1 MEETLWNLV
10 QRTLSTSG
18 TIEKATVYLLILL
31 SIVSWAVILEKS
43 VEFYLARRNGNR
55 FLTLMDKA
63 DSFGAITAAEPY
75 LGASPF
81 LAIFTAAV
89 RFLEAKPPAATAGPA
104 AGARGIALRPE
115 RAHEELVLMA
125 MQGASLAAFTRL
137 KIGLV
142 LLAVSGST
150 SPFIGLFGT
159 VWGIMST
166 FRSLGQAE
174 TASLA
179 VVAPGI
185 ASALIATAAGL
196 FVAIPAVIAYNW
208 LLAHINRMQ
217 DDADLLMDRL
227 MVIIRASEYGAAWK
241 AQAGVKLPEAVPAP
255 APKPQAEPAPAVP
268 ASGGTTR

>member
-196 FVAIPAVIAYNW
+196 FVAIPAVIAYNVLQQRIGTIESNVASVTKQLCAILEAKEHEAKAPPVHTRLNGAKK
-208 LLAHINRMQ
+208 LLAAAHQ
-217 DDADLLMDRL
+217 DVLPHDVVADA
-227 MVIIRASEYGAAWK
+227 E
-241 AQAGVKLPEAVPAP
+241 
-255 APKPQAEPAPAVP
+255 
-268 ASGGTTR
+268 